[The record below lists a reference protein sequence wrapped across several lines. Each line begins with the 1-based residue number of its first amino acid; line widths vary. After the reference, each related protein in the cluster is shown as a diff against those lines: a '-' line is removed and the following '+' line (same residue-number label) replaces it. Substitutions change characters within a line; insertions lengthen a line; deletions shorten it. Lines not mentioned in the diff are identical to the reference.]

1 MAKRWSS
8 EENELFINIIND
20 YRADIFQKSHKETI
34 EVARKYAKQ
43 LSVKPLLHDRTEQA
57 IFEHLTYFDELL
69 AGLGD
74 KNNYVIKDDAYFG
87 TKKRMN
93 DNISYA
99 SVRIWRSGKQG

>member
-1 MAKRWSS
+1 MARRWSS
-8 EENELFINIIND
+8 EENELFIYIIND
-20 YRADIFQKSHKETI
+20 YRADIFQKSQKETI

-43 LSVKPLLHDRTEQA
+43 MSVTPLLQGRTEQA

-74 KNNYVIKDDAYFG
+74 KKNYAIKDEAYFG

-93 DNISYA
+93 DNMSYV
-99 SVRIWRSGKQG
+99 SVRVWRSGKQG